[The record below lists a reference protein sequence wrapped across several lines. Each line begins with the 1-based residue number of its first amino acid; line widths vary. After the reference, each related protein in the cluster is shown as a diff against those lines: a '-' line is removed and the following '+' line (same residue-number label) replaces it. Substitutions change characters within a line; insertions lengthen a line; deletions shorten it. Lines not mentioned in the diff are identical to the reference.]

1 MNDPLLK
8 PMYAISI
15 TAEIVGV
22 HPRTLMIYE
31 REGLVIPQRT
41 VTNRRRYCQKD
52 LHALIFIR
60 FLMHEQKLNL
70 SGCKAV
76 IKLLSEAETRGLQL
90 QKIIFPSFKPQRLF

>member
-1 MNDPLLK
+1 MLDPILK
-8 PMYAISI
+8 PIYAISV

-52 LHALIFIR
+52 LQTLMFIR
-60 FLMHEQKLNL
+60 YLMNDQRLNL
-70 SGCKAV
+70 SGCKTV
-76 IKLLSEAETRGLQL
+76 IKLLAEAENRGLIL
-90 QKIIFPSFKPQRLF
+90 QRIIFPNYRPKRLF